1 VPCAPCWLW
10 NRCDYNRVCM
20 DTITAQEVIGAVEQI
35 ASQKRDSLKVEYYEL
50 TPNAGER
57 LPFNTV
63 RALD

>member
-1 VPCAPCWLW
+1 
-10 NRCDYNRVCM
+10 M